1 MSCSAILSKMRSPTN
16 PCYVTPSRWF
26 AAVQKPLA
34 VLAAVATIALPA
46 TALGQAPVVLGVG
59 SDGSWQQVQKVLKN
73 PPATPERVVP
83 VNVVP
88 LVVGGATDLT
98 ASQGEADTARR
109 SFAMSS
115 EVSAAPCSGVSAI
128 SPSALPK
135 PLSAA
140 EECSLKPKDAFKE
153 CEKCPELIVVPAGEF
168 NMGSPEDEPDRNKNE
183 GPQHII
189 QFARQFAVG
198 RFAVTFDEWDACV
211 AGGGC
216 DGYTPND
223 NGWGRGNR
231 PVIHVSWNDA
241 QAYVAWLSSKTGK
254 AYRLLTEAER
264 EYVTRA
270 GTTTPFWFGS
280 TISLEQ
286 ANFDDKHPYNNSP
299 SGGRRGQTL
308 PVDSFLPNPWGL
320 YQVHGNVWDWVEDC
334 FNDSYVGA
342 PSDGSAWMSGDCG
355 KHVLRGGAWIDQPR
369 FLRSAFRLGDVT
381 SRRYNLQGFRV
392 ARPLNP

>member
-1 MSCSAILSKMRSPTN
+1 MSRSAILDEISSSTN
-16 PCYVTPSRWF
+16 PCCTPSRGF
-26 AAVQKPLA
+26 AAMQRLPA
-34 VLAAVATIALPA
+34 ILAAVCTVALPA
-46 TALGQAPVVLGVG
+46 TAFGQAPVALGVG
-59 SDGSWQQVQKVLKN
+59 SDSSQRRVESVLN
-73 PPATPERVVP
+73 DLPARPERFVRA
-83 VNVVP
+83 NVVP
-88 LVVGGATDLT
+88 LVIGGVMNVIVKETSEGKAHI
-98 ASQGEADTARR
+98 ARR

-115 EVSAAPCSGVSAI
+115 EVSAAPCSSVAAI
-128 SPSALPK
+128 SALPN
-135 PLSAA
+135 PLSAT
-140 EECSLKPKDAFKE
+140 EECSLKPRDVFKE
-153 CEKCPELIVVPAGEF
+153 CEKCPEMIVVPAGEF

-183 GPQHII
+183 GPQHIV

-216 DGYTPND
+216 NGYTPND
-223 NGWGRGNR
+223 NGWGRGSR

-254 AYRLLTEAER
+254 TYRLLTEAER
-264 EYVTRA
+264 EYVARA
-270 GTTTPFWFGS
+270 GTTTPFWFGT

-286 ANFDDKHPYNNSP
+286 ANFDDKHPYNSSP
-299 SGGRRGQTL
+299 PGGRRGQTL
-308 PVDSFLPNPWGL
+308 PVDSFFPNPWGL

-369 FLRSAFRLGDVT
+369 FLRSAFRLRDVT

>member
-1 MSCSAILSKMRSPTN
+1 MPAESAAYNMRFMGRVTSHSAGKMDSSIDPCSAT
-16 PCYVTPSRWF
+16 TSRWF
-26 AAVQKPLA
+26 VAVQKPLA
-34 VLAAVATIALPA
+34 VLAAVLMIALPVTTRA
-46 TALGQAPVVLGVG
+46 QAPIALAVG
-59 SDGSWQQVQKVLKN
+59 SDSPRGQLQKVLKN
-73 PPATPERVVP
+73 VPAQPSP
-83 VNVVP
+83 
-88 LVVGGATDLT
+88 
-98 ASQGEADTARR
+98 Q
-109 SFAMSS
+109 FS
-115 EVSAAPCSGVSAI
+115 EVTAAPCSGHSAI
-128 SPSALPK
+128 SPSASPK

-140 EECSLKPKDAFKE
+140 EECSMKPKDVFKE
-153 CEKCPELIVVPAGEF
+153 CEKCPEVIVVPAGEF

-183 GPQHII
+183 SPQHIVR
-189 QFARQFAVG
+189 FARQFAVG

-211 AGGGC
+211 ADGGC
-216 DGYTPND
+216 NGYIPSD

-231 PVIHVSWNDA
+231 PVIHVSWTDA

-254 AYRLLTEAER
+254 TYRLLTEAER

-299 SGGRRGQTL
+299 PGGRRGETL
-308 PVDSFLPNPWGL
+308 PVDSFAPNPWGL

-334 FNDSYVGA
+334 FNDSYVGS
-342 PSDGSAWMSGDCG
+342 PSDGSAWTSGGCD

-369 FLRSAFRLGDVT
+369 FLRSAFRLRDVT

-392 ARPLNP
+392 ARPLSP